1 MDRDREDSRLSGVT
15 RRSFLSAAAVAGLAG
30 SSKPGPGGPGAT
42 SKGPGTERCTPAGE
56 LARRVRMN
64 ADRLAAGTMPTYTD
78 EFILADVRLAP
89 ARRFNNFSG
98 DLSGRWIEAFSV
110 MPAADGGRRAG
121 QLAVQAIKYQRADGR
136 FGNPELVFTA
146 DAIGPEHMALL
157 WGNGRLL
164 VGLLAAYSRTQEPA
178 PLESA
183 KRLGAFLLKVRK
195 DCSDPAVIKRLEGL
209 GANGAICFTQLVEG
223 LVELAKATSDRNY
236 LEVAAAILPL
246 LGPRGIQHSHGYL
259 STLRGVVMLYHETR
273 DKQHLEF
280 AEKAFRDLVRSSD
293 YTIFGSVTEYFGWN
307 ASTTSAEELSTII
320 GNSGHDPRD
329 EGCSHADFVRLSL
342 KLWEA
347 TRNPEYL
354 ELAERCLWN
363 GLYPNQHPTGDFGS
377 HAYFPQGIKPV
388 PNLNRSWWCCTM
400 HGYRAFHDILETAVT
415 RQGEAVVVNL
425 LEEVDWTDGACSLH
439 TRWGAVTQQGLSSSV
454 TFSMEWRQAT
464 GLSPALAVRK
474 PSWADRADVMLNGRP
489 LEVEVRDGFW
499 QVSRAWKKGDR
510 IDLRFVLAPKLT
522 RRDGKVVDSEAV
534 GNEAVEAA
542 MTVGPWLMGVSSAHN
557 PLFFGEPWPGNTIEL
572 AEARDAN
579 SKPAPQVFPAL
590 RLAFV
595 HGGFPG
601 KNPVTLQPLCQDYRG
616 SENAI
621 RAVWLRFRR
630 A

>member
-1 MDRDREDSRLSGVT
+1 
-15 RRSFLSAAAVAGLAG
+15 
-30 SSKPGPGGPGAT
+30 
-42 SKGPGTERCTPAGE
+42 
-56 LARRVRMN
+56 MN
-64 ADRLAAGTMPTYTD
+64 ADRLKAGTMPTYTD
-78 EFILADVRLAP
+78 EFILADVRLTP

-110 MPAADGGRRAG
+110 MPAEDGGRRAA
-121 QLAVQAIKYQRADGR
+121 QLAVQAIQYQRADGR

-164 VGLLAAYSRTQEPA
+164 VGLLAAYSRAQTPA
-178 PLESA
+178 LLESA
-183 KRLGAFLLKVRK
+183 RKLGAFLLKVRK
-195 DCSDPAVIKRLEGL
+195 ECSDPAVIKRLEGL
-209 GANGAICFTQLVEG
+209 GANGSICFTQLVEG
-223 LVELAKATSDRNY
+223 LVELAKATGDRSY
-236 LEVAAAILPL
+236 LEPAAAIVPL

-259 STLRGVVMLYHETR
+259 STLRGVLLLYGETR

-280 AEKAFRDLVRSSD
+280 VERALRDLVRSSD

-307 ASTTSAEELSTII
+307 ASTASAEGLSTIVA
-320 GNSGHDPRD
+320 NSGRDPRD

-347 TRNPEYL
+347 TRNPDYL

-363 GLYPNQHPTGDFGS
+363 GLYPNQCPTGDFGS

-400 HGYRAFHDILETAVT
+400 HGYRAFHDVLESVVI
-415 RQGEAVVVNL
+415 RQGDAVVVNL
-425 LEEVDWTDGACSLH
+425 FEEVDWAEGDCSLH
-439 TRWGAVTQQGLSSSV
+439 TRWGAVSQKGLSSSV
-454 TFSMEWRQAT
+454 TFSVEWREVRRGGA
-464 GLSPALAVRK
+464 PLAVRK
-474 PSWADRADVMLNGRP
+474 PSWADRAEIMLNGRP
-489 LEVEVRDGFW
+489 VEAEVRDGFW

-510 IDLRFVLAPKLT
+510 IELRFVLTPKLT
-522 RRDGKVVDSEAV
+522 RRDGVVVSAETV

-572 AEARDAN
+572 VETRDPN
-579 SKPAPQVFPAL
+579 STPAPQVFPAL
-590 RLAFV
+590 RLGFV

-601 KNPVTLQPLCQDYRG
+601 RNPVTLRAVCQNYRS